1 MGNSEARVAEEGKK
15 NTSLLERM
23 IFSHRL
29 LLLVIFGILTVI
41 FAFQAS
47 RLDWKVNFVKMIPTK
62 HPFIQNYLE
71 HKNELKGFGDS
82 VRIAVE
88 TTRGTIID
96 AEYMSTLEEINDE
109 VFFYPGVK
117 RAELKSLWTPQT
129 RWRAV
134 SEEGFAGGPVIPN
147 SYDGSE
153 RSLGQLKANILRSGE
168 VGSLVANNFK
178 SSIIRVP
185 LYEYNQKTGEPLDY
199 YQLSQR
205 LENLREKYETADIKI
220 HITGFA
226 KIVGELIEGVR
237 QVSTFFLVA
246 LLITLLMLYGYSRR
260 CGRSTII
267 PVGCSIVAVIWELG
281 LIKTLGYGLDPYSIL
296 VPFLIFAI
304 GVSHGVQI
312 INGIHHEVM
321 QGTDKMNA
329 ARRAFRKLSKPGF
342 IALITD
348 CLGFATLMIIQ
359 IHVIQELA
367 IGASVGVFVLILT
380 NLILLPI
387 LMSYAGI
394 NPTAAKHIKDEE
406 ERGAAHAI
414 AVFVSKITHKKAALT
429 AICLAIAVFGAGYYY
444 SQGLRIGQMGEGAA
458 ELRPNSRYN
467 QDVAFMNENYSQ
479 STNIFVVMV
488 NTPPNACD
496 KYHTLVAM
504 DRLQSQLGQLPQ
516 VLSTS
521 SLSTAVKKVIAGF
534 NEGNVK
540 WMTLTREQGTL
551 SYAVQ
556 WTSQINRNQSWSL
569 APIRIYLD
577 GMQAHKLEDV
587 VDISRNFAQQ
597 NNTEH
602 VQFLLAAGNAGIEAA
617 TNMVVSSKQYTML
630 IWIFSVIA
638 VLCFLTFRSLCS
650 VASIVLPLALTTVLC
665 RVVMTLLGVGV
676 TVATLPVIAL
686 GVGVG
691 VDYGI
696 YVFSY
701 FQSYLNDGLAI
712 PRAYYFTLKTT
723 GKAVIFTGLTLA
735 VGVCTWVFSPI
746 KFQAD
751 MGILLTF
758 MFIVNMIGAIVLLP
772 AIASLWFRIKGVDND
787 DDEKQA
793 A

>member
-1 MGNSEARVAEEGKK
+1 MEDSEARVAEERNAKA
-15 NTSLLERM
+15 SLLEGV
-23 IFSHRL
+23 IFSRRRL
-29 LLLVIFGILTVI
+29 LLIIFAILTIIFG
-41 FAFQAS
+41 FQAS
-47 RLDWKVNFVKMIPTK
+47 KLDWQINFVKMIPTK
-62 HPFIQNYLE
+62 HPVIQNYLE
-71 HKNELKGFGDS
+71 NKDELKGFGDS
-82 VRIAVE
+82 VRISVE
-88 TTRGTIID
+88 TTRGTILD
-96 AEYMSTLEEINDE
+96 AKYLSVLRKINDE

-117 RAELKSLWTPQT
+117 RAELKSLWTSQT

-134 SEEGFAGGPVIPN
+134 TEKGFAGGPVMPN

-153 RSLGQLKANILRSGE
+153 KSLEQLKINILRSGE

-178 SSIIRVP
+178 SSVIYVP
-185 LYEYNQKTGEPLDY
+185 LYEYNPKTGKPLDY
-199 YQLSQR
+199 YELSQR
-205 LENLREKYETADIKI
+205 LEKLRDKYETDGIKI

-226 KIVGELIEGVR
+226 KIVGELIEGIR

-246 LLITLLMLYGYSRR
+246 LLITLVMLYGYSRR
-260 CGRSTII
+260 CARSTLI
-267 PVGCSIVAVIWELG
+267 PVLCSIVAVIWQLG
-281 LIKTLGYGLDPYSIL
+281 LIKTLGYGLDPFSIL

-321 QGTDKMNA
+321 KGTEKMTA
-329 ARRAFRKLSKPGF
+329 ARRAFRKLYKPGL

-348 CLGFATLMIIQ
+348 CIGFATLIIIQ

-367 IGASVGVFVLILT
+367 IGASIGVFVLIMT

-394 NPTAAKHIKDEE
+394 NPASAKHIKDEE
-406 ERGAAHAI
+406 ERGTAHAI
-414 AVFVSKITHKKAALT
+414 AVFLSKITHQKPALT
-429 AICLAIAVFGAGYYY
+429 TIFLAILIFIAGIYY
-444 SQGLRIGQMGEGAA
+444 SHGLRVGQMGEGAS

-467 QDVAFMNENYSQ
+467 QDVAFLNENYSQ

-488 NTPPNACD
+488 KTPPNECD

-504 DRLQSQLGQLPQ
+504 DRLQSQLEELPH

-534 NEGNVK
+534 NEGNIK
-540 WMTLTREQGTL
+540 WMTLTREQSAL

-556 WTSQINRNQSWSL
+556 WTSQVNRNQSWSL
-569 APIRIYLD
+569 APIRVYLD
-577 GMQAHKLEDV
+577 GMQAQKLQQV
-587 VDISRNFAQQ
+587 FDISHDFSSQ
-597 NNTEH
+597 NSTEN
-602 VQFLLAAGNAGIEAA
+602 VRFLLAAGNAGIETA
-617 TNMVVSSKQYTML
+617 TNMVVSSKQYTMM
-630 IWIFSVIA
+630 IWIFGVIA
-638 VLCFLTFRSLCS
+638 VLCFLTFRSLRS
-650 VASIVLPLALTTVLC
+650 VASIILPLALTTVLC
-665 RVVMTLLGVGV
+665 RVVMTLIGVGV
-676 TVATLPVIAL
+676 NVATLPVIAL

-701 FQSYLNDGLAI
+701 FQSYLNQGYTI

-723 GKAVIFTGLTLA
+723 GKAVMFTGLTLA
-735 VGVCTWVFSPI
+735 VGVFTWAFSPI

-758 MFIVNMIGAIVLLP
+758 MFLVNMIGAIVLLP
-772 AIASLWFRIKGVDND
+772 AIASLWVRVKGTKGYKN
-787 DDEKQA
+787 EKQMA
-793 A
+793 